1 MNLDLLLLLLTT
13 LQCATGV
20 FCRSYGDGKPIDVT
34 KLTTN
39 AARMRAGFP
48 PMKPINLNMPSRVQ
62 GGGKIKYFYFIFIPI
77 SFACSSTS
85 AKSIAVNGIPERV
98 SLFYDSQLVVLAADD
113 IFLQC
118 HRIYTSK
125 SRKR

>member
-62 GGGKIKYFYFIFIPI
+62 GGGKIKYFILY
-77 SFACSSTS
+77 SFQSHLPVVVRARNPSPSMVSPNALACSM
-85 AKSIAVNGIPERV
+85 IVNW
-98 SLFYDSQLVVLAADD
+98 
-113 IFLQC
+113 
-118 HRIYTSK
+118 
-125 SRKR
+125 